1 VLVELSVLFGQATVP
16 LEVHSTRSEVSDS
29 MCVILWFTSYLLHF
43 EELVLL
49 VEQPSSDADV
59 TPASSSIWN
68 K

>member
-1 VLVELSVLFGQATVP
+1 
-16 LEVHSTRSEVSDS
+16 VHSSRSEVSDS